1 LLHDKELYLFFT
13 CSAFSQNVRDPP
25 LEEKKS
31 GLIVR
36 QNTLR
41 LLQQEQAFAQWLSEA
56 YK

>member
-1 LLHDKELYLFFT
+1 
-13 CSAFSQNVRDPP
+13 VRDPP